1 MTLPE
6 TDIITSIVWRVFRV
20 EEVTLG
26 DPKPRAPSPVREPG
40 LPRENRDYPAGTGT
54 TTPRVP
60 SGNRDYSAG
69 TGATTQGYFL
79 RYRGELTRDSVE
91 AYDQLAAALLPYDI
105 TPLFR
110 VEDERQ
116 TLLLMRGT
124 IHLKPGRVW
133 VNILLFVLTLLSVL
147 FAGAISSYRGPLPE
161 DTLGQTWTL
170 VTHLWAG
177 WPFAVSLLSILLAHE
192 FGHYFVGRVRGA
204 AVSLPYFIPLPVS
217 MLGTMGAFIQLKQLP
232 KNKRALFDLGI
243 AGPLAG
249 LVVAIPVLILGL
261 ALSSVGTTQNT
272 FYTKTAN
279 SLDVCQNS
287 ANIGDSYSCPDDNL
301 LEGNS
306 LLYLGLKYIVK
317 GELLPSPVSYDVP
330 PLLYWIRYIFTGHPI
345 PVGGQDVLVHPVA
358 WAGWAGL
365 LVTFLNLIPA
375 GQLDGGHVLYALF
388 GKRVGKVFLVI
399 LVATLLLGFFWSGWW
414 LWSFLLFFLL
424 GRSHAEPLD
433 QITPLDSRRKTLA
446 VVILVVFLLVLT
458 PVPYVI
464 F

>member
-1 MTLPE
+1 MDDRQQAIRRYLPSIVKLTGDKMTLPDSE
-6 TDIITSIVWRVFRV
+6 ILTSVVARVFRV
-20 EEVTLG
+20 AEVTLG
-26 DPKPRAPSPVREPG
+26 DPTK
-40 LPRENRDYPAGTGT
+40 
-54 TTPRVP
+54 
-60 SGNRDYSAG
+60 
-69 TGATTQGYFL
+69 GYFL
-79 RYRGELTRDSVE
+79 RYRGELTRDSIE

-110 VEDERQ
+110 IEDERQ
-116 TLLLMRGT
+116 TILLMRGT
-124 IHLKPGRVW
+124 IQPKPGRAW

-147 FAGAISSYRGPLPE
+147 FAGAQYSYRGPLPE
-161 DTLGQTWTL
+161 DTFGQIWVL
-170 VTHLWAG
+170 VTHLWVG
-177 WPFAVSLLSILLAHE
+177 WTFAVSLLGILLAHE
-192 FGHYFVGRVRGA
+192 FGHYFVGRAGGA

-249 LVVAIPVLILGL
+249 LVIAIPVLILGL
-261 ALSSVGTTQNT
+261 ALSPVETTQNT
-272 FYTKTAN
+272 YYTKTAN
-279 SLDVCQNS
+279 SPDVCPNS
-287 ANIGDSYSCPDDNL
+287 ANIGDSYSCPEDNL

-317 GELLPSPVSYDVP
+317 GELLPSPASYDVP
-330 PLLYWIRYIFTGHPI
+330 PLLYWTRYILTGHPI
-345 PVGGQDVLVHPVA
+345 PVGGQDVVLHPVA

-388 GKRVGKVFLVI
+388 GKRVGKVFPVI
-399 LVATLLLGFFWSGWW
+399 LVATLLLGFLWSGWW
-414 LWSFLLFFLL
+414 LWAFLIFWV

-433 QITPLDSRRKTLA
+433 QITQLDTRRKILA
-446 VVILVVFLLVLT
+446 VVVLVVFLLVLT
-458 PVPYVI
+458 PIPYVI

>member
-6 TDIITSIVWRVFRV
+6 TNIINSIVSRVFRV

-26 DPKPRAPSPVREPG
+26 DPKR
-40 LPRENRDYPAGTGT
+40 
-54 TTPRVP
+54 
-60 SGNRDYSAG
+60 
-69 TGATTQGYFL
+69 GYFL
-79 RYRGELTRDSVE
+79 HFRGELTRDSIE
-91 AYDQLAAALLPYDI
+91 AYDQLATALDPYEI

-110 VEDERQ
+110 LEGDRQ
-116 TLLLMRGT
+116 TVLLIRGAF
-124 IHLKPGRVW
+124 HPKPGRVW

-147 FAGAISSYRGPLPE
+147 FAGTLYSYPGPIPN
-161 DTLGQTWTL
+161 DVLGQIWTV
-170 VTHLWAG
+170 VTHLWIG

-192 FGHYFVGRVRGA
+192 FGHYFVGRARGA

-217 MLGTMGAFIQLKQLP
+217 ILGTMGAFIQLKQFP
-232 KNKRALFDLGI
+232 RNRRALFDLGI

-249 LVVAIPVLILGL
+249 LVVAVPVLILGL
-261 ALSSVGTTQNT
+261 ALSSVGTTRNT
-272 FYTKTAN
+272 YYTKTTNAM
-279 SLDVCQNS
+279 DACPNS
-287 ANIGDSYSCPDDNL
+287 AKVGETYSCPDDNL

-317 GELLPSPVSYDVP
+317 GQLLPSPVSYDVS
-330 PLLYWIRYIFTGHPI
+330 PLSYWIRYFLTGSPI
-345 PVGGQDVLVHPVA
+345 PLGGQDVMLHPVA

-388 GKRVGKVFLVI
+388 GKRVAKVFPVI
-399 LVATLLLGFFWSGWW
+399 LFATLLLGFFWSGWW
-414 LWSFLLFFLL
+414 LWSLIIFLL

-433 QITPLDSRRKTLA
+433 QITQLDTRRKILA
-446 VVILVVFLLVLT
+446 LAALVVFLLVLA
-458 PVPYVI
+458 PVPYVL

>member
-6 TDIITSIVWRVFRV
+6 TEIITSIVSRVFRV

-26 DPKPRAPSPVREPG
+26 DPKR
-40 LPRENRDYPAGTGT
+40 
-54 TTPRVP
+54 
-60 SGNRDYSAG
+60 
-69 TGATTQGYFL
+69 GYFM
-79 RYRGELTRDSVE
+79 RYRGELTRDSIE
-91 AYDQLAAALLPYDI
+91 AYDQLAAALRPYDI

-110 VEDERQ
+110 IEDERQ
-116 TLLLMRGT
+116 TVLLVRGV
-124 IHLKPGRVW
+124 IHPKPGRAW
-133 VNILLFVLTLLSVL
+133 VNILLFGLTLLSVL
-147 FAGAISSYRGPLPE
+147 FAGAMYSYNGPLPA
-161 DTLGQTWTL
+161 DALGQIWTL
-170 VTHLWAG
+170 VTHLWVG

-192 FGHYFVGRVRGA
+192 FGHYFVGRARGA

-249 LVVAIPVLILGL
+249 LVVAVPVLILGL
-261 ALSSVGTTQNT
+261 ALSSVGATENT
-272 FYTKTAN
+272 YYIKTAN
-279 SLDVCQNS
+279 TMDACQNS
-287 ANIGDSYSCPDDNL
+287 ANIGDTYSCPNDNL

-317 GELLPSPVSYDVP
+317 GELLPSPLNYDISP
-330 PLLYWIRYIFTGHPI
+330 MLYWIRYIFTGSPI
-345 PVGGQDVLVHPVA
+345 PVGGQDVLLHPVA

-375 GQLDGGHVLYALF
+375 GQLDGGHVIYTVF
-388 GKRVGKVFLVI
+388 GKRVNRIVPII
-399 LVATLLLGFFWSGWW
+399 LAATFLLGLFWSGWW
-414 LWSFLLFFLL
+414 LWAFIIFML

-433 QITPLDSRRKTLA
+433 QITQLDDKRKIMA
-446 VVILVVFLLVLT
+446 VVVLVIFLLVLT
-458 PVPYVI
+458 PVPYVT

>member
-1 MTLPE
+1 MTLPD
-6 TDIITSIVWRVFRV
+6 TDIIASIVSRVFRV

-26 DPKPRAPSPVREPG
+26 DPK
-40 LPRENRDYPAGTGT
+40 
-54 TTPRVP
+54 
-60 SGNRDYSAG
+60 
-69 TGATTQGYFL
+69 QGYFL

-110 VEDERQ
+110 LENARQ
-116 TLLLMRGT
+116 TILLIRGT
-124 IHLKPGRVW
+124 IHPRPGRAW

-147 FAGAISSYRGPLPE
+147 FAGAMYSYRGPLPG
-161 DTLGQTWTL
+161 DTLGQIWIL
-170 VTHLWAG
+170 VTHLWVG
-177 WPFAVSLLSILLAHE
+177 WPFAISLLSILLAHE
-192 FGHYFVGRVRGA
+192 FGHYFVGRARGA

-249 LVVAIPVLILGL
+249 LVIAIPVLILGL
-261 ALSSVGTTQNT
+261 ALSPVETTQNT
-272 FYTKTAN
+272 FYTKTAD
-279 SLDVCQNS
+279 SPDVCHNT
-287 ANIGDSYSCPDDNL
+287 AKIGEPYSCPEDNL

-306 LLYLGLKYIVK
+306 LLYLGLKYIVN
-317 GELLPSPVSYDVP
+317 GELLPSPVTYNVS
-330 PLLYWIRYIFTGHPI
+330 PLFYWIRYFFTGHPI
-345 PVGGQDVLVHPVA
+345 PVGGKDVMLHPVA

-375 GQLDGGHVLYALF
+375 GQLDGGHVLYSLF
-388 GKRVGKVFLVI
+388 GKHVRKVFPVI
-399 LVATLLLGFFWSGWW
+399 LIATLLLGFFWSGWW
-414 LWSFLLFFLL
+414 LWAFFIYIL

-433 QITPLDSRRKTLA
+433 QITQLDTRRKILA
-446 VVILVVFLLVLT
+446 VVILVIFLLVLT
-458 PVPYVI
+458 PVPYVT

>member
-6 TDIITSIVWRVFRV
+6 TEVFTSIVSRVFNV

-26 DPKPRAPSPVREPG
+26 DPK
-40 LPRENRDYPAGTGT
+40 
-54 TTPRVP
+54 
-60 SGNRDYSAG
+60 
-69 TGATTQGYFL
+69 QGYFL
-79 RYRGELTRDSVE
+79 RYRGELTRDSEE
-91 AYDQLAAALLPYDI
+91 AYDQMAAALLPYNI

-110 VEDERQ
+110 IDGERQ
-116 TLLLMRGT
+116 TILLMNGT
-124 IHLKPGRVW
+124 IHPKPGRAW

-147 FAGAISSYRGPLPE
+147 FAGAMYSYSGPMPD
-161 DTLGQTWTL
+161 DTLGQVWTL
-170 VTHLWAG
+170 ITHLWVG

-192 FGHYFVGRVRGA
+192 FGHYFVGRARGA

-232 KNKRALFDLGI
+232 KNKRALFDLAI

-249 LVVAIPVLILGL
+249 MVVAIPVLILGL

-272 FYTKTAN
+272 SYTKTAN
-279 SLDVCQNS
+279 SMDVCQNS
-287 ANIGDSYSCPDDNL
+287 ANIGEPYSCAGDNL

-306 LLYLGLKYIVK
+306 LLYLGLKYIIK
-317 GELLPSPVSYDVP
+317 GELLPSPARYDVP
-330 PLLYWIRYIFTGHPI
+330 PLFYWIRYVFTGHPI
-345 PVGGQDVLVHPVA
+345 PVGGQDVMLHPVA

-375 GQLDGGHVLYALF
+375 GQLDGGHVVYALF
-388 GKRVGKVFLVI
+388 GQRVRKFFPVFLVI
-399 LVATLLLGFFWSGWW
+399 TLLLGFFWSGWW
-414 LWSFLLFFLL
+414 LWAFIIYLI

-433 QITPLDSRRKTLA
+433 QITQLDTRRKTLA
-446 VVILVVFLLVLT
+446 VVVLVIFLLVLT
-458 PVPYVI
+458 PVPYVT